1 MLFLPSPSLTFF
13 LTTSFISSLSVF
25 FTSCLLFTSVPV
37 SGEEGEGDS
46 DVQAVIDLFFRFQC
60 WAASFT
66 YPLHNQVF
74 FTDIKHSDYTLGP
87 AYTKEFSLVGK
98 NNVAEKVRVMEKP
111 GLFSKDLKVA
121 YTNICWRYLG
131 IFGDT
136 HSRQIS
142 QISQIAPKYL
152 VTLTHSRQMS
162 QISEIAPKYLVTLT
176 HAKYPKYLK

>member
-1 MLFLPSPSLTFF
+1 M
-13 LTTSFISSLSVF
+13 
-25 FTSCLLFTSVPV
+25 
-37 SGEEGEGDS
+37 GDS
-46 DVQAVIDLFFRFQC
+46 DVQAVRDLYLQSSMFNNIFHLSTF
-60 WAASFT
+60 
-66 YPLHNQVF
+66 HNQVF

-152 VTLTHSRQMS
+152 VTLTHSRQVSKCGESGCKEESLAVEEERQVSS
-162 QISEIAPKYLVTLT
+162 QNILKSQKLSERKHFQSA
-176 HAKYPKYLK
+176 